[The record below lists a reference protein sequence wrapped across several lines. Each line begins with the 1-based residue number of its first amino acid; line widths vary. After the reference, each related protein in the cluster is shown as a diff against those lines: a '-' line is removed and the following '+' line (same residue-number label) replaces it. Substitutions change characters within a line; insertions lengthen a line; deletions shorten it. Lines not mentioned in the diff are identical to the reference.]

1 MSSSRSA
8 TVMEPGSAL
17 KAFLLIS
24 FLGASAASSST
35 AIVNGSTRLAC
46 NTPCHGDITVDY
58 AYMGSKIL
66 VIRCEQGSCHTGD
79 AFKNRAQKS
88 AVSSIHLNPVLFSD
102 DGNYIISCNN
112 TWLCQQKLDVI
123 APVPVNA
130 AVGENVTIQLYA
142 RTEKNI
148 TDKDIVYQ
156 CEKDAN
162 PVVKLQKGIV
172 SYGTGY
178 EGRVSV
184 SLDQYRNGD
193 VSLTLLKVQ
202 ETDAGIIRCTHRH
215 EEAVQPEAVDL
226 TVTVSTLTTM
236 PPKALEKKAL
246 EEKTWPWWAILLENI
261 FLLLLLLC
269 GYLLFGVCQRKR
281 KKQRQ
286 ISAVSES
293 LWLQSNVV

>member
-8 TVMEPGSAL
+8 TA
-17 KAFLLIS
+17 

-123 APVPVNA
+123 
-130 AVGENVTIQLYA
+130 ENVTIQLYA

-148 TDKDIVYQ
+148 ADKDIVYQ

-226 TVTVSTLTTM
+226 TVT
-236 PPKALEKKAL
+236 
-246 EEKTWPWWAILLENI
+246 
-261 FLLLLLLC
+261 
-269 GYLLFGVCQRKR
+269 G
-281 KKQRQ
+281 
-286 ISAVSES
+286 
-293 LWLQSNVV
+293 